1 MCATVSPD
9 LPVVSVRPMHPAS
22 PVSPV
27 CPVAPTC
34 QASSPWWTMQKIDWY
49 VRASRCSDFH
59 ERLACE
65 IAGLIP
71 KDKSILEVGCGL
83 GYITAELSRKGYAVF
98 GIDNDEEAIK
108 RARELHIGP
117 RRPDSKELFALE
129 DYRTSQRK
137 ANVVLAVFCG
147 RIDEEG
153 LGAFEKLADE
163 RVIYIVSQHKSNS
176 LRQDRTAGICTYL
189 EENGYRFTFKELTMH
204 FDQPFESLEEAS
216 HFLELQ
222 HGNAAQG
229 ASQENAAPTTQV
241 FVDSL
246 GREVELPVDIQKV
259 APSGSMAQ
267 VIVYQIAPE
276 KLCGLASNLSGMSKE
291 IYLDSMADLP
301 VFGTLYGKKANL
313 NKETVIMAAPD
324 VFIDVGDIKKGS
336 AEAMAADLDKVQ
348 EEIGIPVIFFE
359 ANLDNYHEVFT
370 KLGALLGYAERGE
383 QLGKYAEEALQ
394 YATTN
399 PVDGK
404 TVYLAASTD
413 GLSTYTKGSSHS
425 QAVEKAGGNN
435 VITSDLTQS
444 NGTVS
449 LETLYTIN
457 PEYILCVDPS
467 AYDTIMNSAEWQSI
481 DAVKNGNVYKVPN
494 IPHGFVTGPP
504 CTNRIVGLFW
514 LTSVLYPERGV
525 DIVAKTIEFY
535 SLFYH
540 YELTQEQAKAILYMD

>member
-1 MCATVSPD
+1 MKKLLSVAAILIVAFSVMAQ
-9 LPVVSVRPMHPAS
+9 PV
-22 PVSPV
+22 
-27 CPVAPTC
+27 
-34 QASSPWWTMQKIDWY
+34 Q
-49 VRASRCSDFH
+49 
-59 ERLACE
+59 E
-65 IAGLIP
+65 
-71 KDKSILEVGCGL
+71 
-83 GYITAELSRKGYAVF
+83 TAETVQK
-98 GIDNDEEAIK
+98 
-108 RARELHIGP
+108 
-117 RRPDSKELFALE
+117 
-129 DYRTSQRK
+129 
-137 ANVVLAVFCG
+137 
-147 RIDEEG
+147 
-153 LGAFEKLADE
+153 
-163 RVIYIVSQHKSNS
+163 
-176 LRQDRTAGICTYL
+176 
-189 EENGYRFTFKELTMH
+189 
-204 FDQPFESLEEAS
+204 
-216 HFLELQ
+216 
-222 HGNAAQG
+222 
-229 ASQENAAPTTQV
+229 NAAPTTQI

-246 GREVELPVDIQKV
+246 GREVELPVDIQKI
-259 APSGSMAQ
+259 APSGTMAQ

-276 KLCGLASNLSGMSKE
+276 KLCGLASSISGMTKE

-348 EEIGIPVIFFE
+348 EELGIPVIFFE
-359 ANLDNYHEVFT
+359 ANLDNYHEVFV

-399 PVDGK
+399 PVEGK
-404 TVYLAASTD
+404 TVYLAVSTD
-413 GLSTYTKGSSHS
+413 GLSTYTAGSSHS
-425 QAVEKAGGNN
+425 QAVEKAGSKN

-467 AYDTIMNSAEWQSI
+467 AYDTITSSLEWQSI

-540 YELTQEQAKAILYMD
+540 YELTQDQAKAILYMD

>member
-1 MCATVSPD
+1 MKKLLSVVAILIVAFSVMAQPVQETAKTV
-9 LPVVSVRPMHPAS
+9 
-22 PVSPV
+22 
-27 CPVAPTC
+27 
-34 QASSPWWTMQKIDWY
+34 QKN
-49 VRASRCSDFH
+49 
-59 ERLACE
+59 
-65 IAGLIP
+65 
-71 KDKSILEVGCGL
+71 
-83 GYITAELSRKGYAVF
+83 T
-98 GIDNDEEAIK
+98 
-108 RARELHIGP
+108 
-117 RRPDSKELFALE
+117 
-129 DYRTSQRK
+129 
-137 ANVVLAVFCG
+137 
-147 RIDEEG
+147 
-153 LGAFEKLADE
+153 
-163 RVIYIVSQHKSNS
+163 
-176 LRQDRTAGICTYL
+176 
-189 EENGYRFTFKELTMH
+189 
-204 FDQPFESLEEAS
+204 
-216 HFLELQ
+216 
-222 HGNAAQG
+222 
-229 ASQENAAPTTQV
+229 APTTQI

-246 GREVELPVDIQKV
+246 GREVELPVDIQKI
-259 APSGSMAQ
+259 APSGTMAQ

-276 KLCGLASNLSGMSKE
+276 KLCGLASSISGMTKE

-348 EEIGIPVIFFE
+348 EELGIPVIFFE
-359 ANLDNYHEVFT
+359 ANLDNYHEVFV

-399 PVDGK
+399 PVEGK
-404 TVYLAASTD
+404 TVYLAVSTD
-413 GLSTYTKGSSHS
+413 GLSTYTAGSSHS
-425 QAVEKAGGNN
+425 QAVEKAGSKN

-467 AYDTIMNSAEWQSI
+467 AYDTITSSAEWQSI

-540 YELTQEQAKAILYMD
+540 YELTQDQAKAILYMD

>member
-1 MCATVSPD
+1 MKKLLTVAAILLVAFSVMAQ
-9 LPVVSVRPMHPAS
+9 PV
-22 PVSPV
+22 
-27 CPVAPTC
+27 
-34 QASSPWWTMQKIDWY
+34 Q
-49 VRASRCSDFH
+49 
-59 ERLACE
+59 E
-65 IAGLIP
+65 
-71 KDKSILEVGCGL
+71 
-83 GYITAELSRKGYAVF
+83 
-98 GIDNDEEAIK
+98 
-108 RARELHIGP
+108 
-117 RRPDSKELFALE
+117 
-129 DYRTSQRK
+129 TSQ
-137 ANVVLAVFCG
+137 G
-147 RIDEEG
+147 
-153 LGAFEKLADE
+153 
-163 RVIYIVSQHKSNS
+163 
-176 LRQDRTAGICTYL
+176 T
-189 EENGYRFTFKELTMH
+189 
-204 FDQPFESLEEAS
+204 
-216 HFLELQ
+216 
-222 HGNAAQG
+222 
-229 ASQENAAPTTQV
+229 SQESAAPTTQV

-276 KLCGLASNLSGMSKE
+276 KLCGLASSLSGMSKE

-336 AEAMAADLDKVQ
+336 AEAMATDLDKVQ

-399 PVDGK
+399 PVEGK

-413 GLSTYTKGSSHS
+413 GLSTYTAGSSHS
-425 QAVEKAGGNN
+425 QAVEKAGGKN
-435 VITSDLTQS
+435 VITSSLTQS

-457 PEYILCVDPS
+457 PEYILCVDTS

-540 YELTQEQAKAILYMD
+540 YDLTQEQAKAILYMD

>member
-1 MCATVSPD
+1 MKKLLSVAAILIVAFSVMAQ
-9 LPVVSVRPMHPAS
+9 PV
-22 PVSPV
+22 
-27 CPVAPTC
+27 
-34 QASSPWWTMQKIDWY
+34 Q
-49 VRASRCSDFH
+49 
-59 ERLACE
+59 E
-65 IAGLIP
+65 
-71 KDKSILEVGCGL
+71 
-83 GYITAELSRKGYAVF
+83 TAETVQK
-98 GIDNDEEAIK
+98 
-108 RARELHIGP
+108 
-117 RRPDSKELFALE
+117 
-129 DYRTSQRK
+129 
-137 ANVVLAVFCG
+137 
-147 RIDEEG
+147 
-153 LGAFEKLADE
+153 
-163 RVIYIVSQHKSNS
+163 
-176 LRQDRTAGICTYL
+176 
-189 EENGYRFTFKELTMH
+189 
-204 FDQPFESLEEAS
+204 
-216 HFLELQ
+216 
-222 HGNAAQG
+222 
-229 ASQENAAPTTQV
+229 NAAPTTQI

-259 APSGSMAQ
+259 APSGTMAQ

-276 KLCGLASNLSGMSKE
+276 KLCGLASSISGMTKE

-348 EEIGIPVIFFE
+348 EELGIPVIFFE
-359 ANLDNYHEVFT
+359 ANLDNYHEVFV

-399 PVDGK
+399 PVEGK
-404 TVYLAASTD
+404 TVYLAVSTD
-413 GLSTYTKGSSHS
+413 GLSTYTAGSSHS
-425 QAVEKAGGNN
+425 QAVEKAGSKN

-467 AYDTIMNSAEWQSI
+467 AYDTITSSAEWQSI

-514 LTSVLYPERGV
+514 LTSILYPERGV

-540 YELTQEQAKAILYMD
+540 YELTQDQAKAILYMD